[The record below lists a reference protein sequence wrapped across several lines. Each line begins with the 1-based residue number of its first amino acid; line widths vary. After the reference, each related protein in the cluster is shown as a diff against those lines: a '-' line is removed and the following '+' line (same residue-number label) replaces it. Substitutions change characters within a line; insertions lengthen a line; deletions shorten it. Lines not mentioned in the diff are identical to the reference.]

1 MSAARVPRKHTGWP
15 PRVRPTALSDPI
27 ECFLPRIACCIDQ
40 IGQSCFETSRFHML
54 RNLSGWYRT
63 NHAGTISLHFQSSGH
78 HCFPNT
84 TLLVSI
90 VSNPSAPYLDA
101 PTGRLAAR
109 DAATAA
115 ALMPSWSK
123 QASAVVARLSRHLGG
138 RAGEL
143 VKPQH
148 PCVGS
153 DLDHVTMLPVAKGDV
168 GVVCPMRQHV

>member
-1 MSAARVPRKHTGWP
+1 MFSSPYRMLHRPNRSILFRDVKISYAEKLVGMVQNKPRRH
-15 PRVRPTALSDPI
+15 
-27 ECFLPRIACCIDQ
+27 
-40 IGQSCFETSRFHML
+40 
-54 RNLSGWYRT
+54 
-63 NHAGTISLHFQSSGH
+63 TISLHFQSSGH

-84 TLLVSI
+84 TLLVPI
-90 VSNPSAPYLDA
+90 VSKPSAPYLDA
-101 PTGRLAAR
+101 PTVRLAAR
-109 DAATAA
+109 DATTAA

-153 DLDHVTMLPVAKGDV
+153 DVDHVTMLPVAKGDV
-168 GVVCPMRQHV
+168 GVANQCTNTSEWALVLCVEDCHAADICAQRQPSCFW